1 MRRTVT
7 RTFVS
12 ATTMLAITAGSLLGA
27 SAGFAAS
34 RPAAP
39 TVSVAGD
46 GASVLAVNNLGLNT
60 TQAKHWQCWLKGWGF
75 NPGTIDGQLGT
86 NSWIAAQKFLNWT
99 GSYVNG
105 RLVVD
110 GVVGTQTIKAL
121 QNWLGVGIDGV
132 AGPQTRAAFASFA
145 NTNYC

>member
-1 MRRTVT
+1 MRFPLT
-7 RTFVS
+7 RVLVS
-12 ATTMLAITAGSLLGA
+12 GAAVIGIATASLAGGA

-34 RPAAP
+34 QPYVKP
-39 TVSVAGD
+39 VVGVQT
-46 GASVLAVNNLGLNT
+46 ASVLAVNNLGLTT
-60 TQAKHWQCWLKGWGF
+60 TQAKHWQCWLRGWGF

-86 NSWIAAQKFLNWT
+86 DSWKAAQRFFNYYDE
-99 GSYVNG
+99 YVDG

-110 GVVGTQTIKAL
+110 GVVGTGTVKAL

-132 AGPQTRAAFASFA
+132 VGTQTRAAFAKFN

>member
-1 MRRTVT
+1 MRVSLT
-7 RTFVS
+7 RTLVS
-12 ATTMLAITAGSLLGA
+12 AAVVIGISAGSLAGA

-34 RPAAP
+34 QPTAKPAARAQG
-39 TVSVAGD
+39 V
-46 GASVLAVNNLGLNT
+46 SVLAVNNLGLNT
-60 TQAKHWQCWLKGWGF
+60 TQAKHWQCWLRGWGF

-86 NSWIAAQKFLNWT
+86 SSWKAAQSFFNYY
-99 GSYVNG
+99 GEYVDG

-110 GVVGTQTIKAL
+110 GVVGTSTIKAL

-132 AGPQTRAAFASFA
+132 AGSQTRAAFASFN